1 MSSDGA
7 RVANILL
14 IPGDGVGPEVIRE
27 ARRVL
32 EWLCGNRGLKVR
44 VGERNMGIGEYER
57 TGSLM
62 SDEAFVDAMAADAI
76 LFGAF
81 GGPGREKVPHEHI
94 LDRGLLGLRR
104 HLDLFANL
112 RPIKTLE
119 SLSDTSPMKP
129 EVAHG
134 TDFVIVRE
142 LTSGVYYG
150 EPRGI
155 ETLSDG
161 SEKGTDT
168 QAYTTG
174 EIERIARVAFALA
187 ARRGGRV
194 GSVDKANVMKSGVLW
209 RRVVTRLAA
218 EEFPGIVLDHMYADN
233 CAMQLIIRPTQFD
246 VILTDNLF
254 GDVLS
259 DGAAAIVGSLGML
272 PSASLG
278 PEGADGTRKALYE
291 PVHGTA
297 PDLTGKN
304 AANPVGAILSLA
316 MALRYSLGRPEDADL
331 VEDAVDRTITAG
343 VRTQDIAGSTHTPVS
358 TPEFGGAVLAE
369 LDRGIGKV

>member
-1 MSSDGA
+1 M
-7 RVANILL
+7 
-14 IPGDGVGPEVIRE
+14 IRE

-32 EWLCGNRGLKVR
+32 DWLGENRGLDASVS
-44 VGERNMGIGEYER
+44 ERQMGIGEYER

-62 SDEAFVDAMAADAI
+62 SDEAFADAMAADAI

-81 GGPGREKVPHEHI
+81 GGPGREKVPHDHI

-112 RPIKTLE
+112 RPIKSLE
-119 SLSDTSPMKP
+119 PLSDTSPLKP
-129 EVAHG
+129 EVMRG
-134 TDFVIVRE
+134 VDLLIVRE
-142 LTSGVYYG
+142 LTSGAYYT

-155 ETLSDG
+155 EKLPDG

-168 QAYTTG
+168 QAYTTS
-174 EIERIARVAFALA
+174 EIERIARVAFDLA

-194 GSVDKANVMKSGVLW
+194 CSVDKANAMKSGVLW
-209 RRVVTRLAA
+209 RRVVTRLGK
-218 EEFPGIVLDHMYADN
+218 EEFPGIALDHMYADN
-233 CAMQLIIRPTQFD
+233 CAMQLIIRPAQFD
-246 VILTDNLF
+246 VIVTDNLF

-278 PEGADGTRKALYE
+278 PERASGTRKALYE

-297 PDLTGKN
+297 PDISGKN
-304 AANPVGAILSLA
+304 AANPAGAILSLA
-316 MALRYSLGRPEDADL
+316 MALRYSLGRPEDAGH
-331 VEDAVDRTITAG
+331 VEGAVERTIAAG
-343 VRTQDIAGSTHTPVS
+343 IRTQDIAGRTYAPVS
-358 TPEFGGAVLAE
+358 TSDFGDAVLGE
-369 LDRGIGKV
+369 LGRGTGKV

>member
-1 MSSDGA
+1 MSSSG
-7 RVANILL
+7 RTPRILL
-14 IPGDGVGPEVIRE
+14 IPGDGVGPEVIGE

-32 EWLCGNRGLKVR
+32 DWLGDNRGLDASVS
-44 VGERNMGIGEYER
+44 ERNMGIGEYER

-62 SDEAFVDAMAADAI
+62 SDDAFADAMAADAI

-112 RPIKTLE
+112 RPVKSME
-119 SLSDTSPMKP
+119 SLSDTSPLKP
-129 EVAHG
+129 EVMRGA
-134 TDFVIVRE
+134 DILIVRE

-155 ETLSDG
+155 ETLPDG
-161 SEKGTDT
+161 SEKATDT

-174 EIERIARVAFALA
+174 EIERIARVAFTLA

-194 GSVDKANVMKSGVLW
+194 CSVDKANVMKSGVLW
-209 RRVVTRLAA
+209 RRVVTRLAK
-218 EEFPGIVLDHMYADN
+218 EEFPGIALDHMYADN

-246 VILTDNLF
+246 VIVTDNLF

-278 PEGADGTRKALYE
+278 PEGAGGARKALYE

-297 PDLTGKN
+297 PDITGKN
-304 AANPVGAILSLA
+304 AANPAGAILSLA

-331 VEDAVDRTITAG
+331 VEGAVERTIAAG
-343 VRTQDIAGSTHTPVS
+343 VRTRDIAGRRHTPVS
-358 TPEFGGAVLAE
+358 TSAFGDAVLSE
-369 LDRGIGKV
+369 LGKMNS

>member
-1 MSSDGA
+1 
-7 RVANILL
+7 
-14 IPGDGVGPEVIRE
+14 VIRE

-32 EWLCGNRGLKVR
+32 DWLGENRGFEAIVS
-44 VGERNMGIGEYER
+44 ERQMGVGEYER

-62 SDEAFVDAMAADAI
+62 ADEAFSDAMAADAI

-81 GGPGREKVPHEHI
+81 GGPGREKIPHDHI

-112 RPIKTLE
+112 RPIKSLE
-119 SLSDTSPMKP
+119 ALSDTSPLKP
-129 EVAHG
+129 EVSRGA
-134 TDFVIVRE
+134 DLLIVRE

-155 ETLSDG
+155 EKRPDG
-161 SEKGTDT
+161 SEKGFDT
-168 QAYTTG
+168 QVYTTS
-174 EIERIARVAFALA
+174 EIERVARIAFDLA
-187 ARRGGRV
+187 ARRSGRIC
-194 GSVDKANVMKSGVLW
+194 SIDKANVMKSGVLW
-209 RRVVTRLAA
+209 RRVVTKLG
-218 EEFPGIVLDHMYADN
+218 EDEFPGIKLDHMYADN
-233 CAMQLIIRPTQFD
+233 CAMQLILAPTQFD
-246 VILTDNLF
+246 VIVTDNLF

-278 PEGADGTRKALYE
+278 PADEGGTRKALYE

-316 MALRYSLGRPEDADL
+316 MALRYSLARARDAEL
-331 VEDAVDRTITAG
+331 VESAVERTIAAG
-343 VRTQDIAGSTHTPVS
+343 VRTQDIAGRAHTPVS
-358 TPEFGGAVLAE
+358 TSDFGDVVLEE
-369 LDRGIGKV
+369 LGRGTGKV

>member
-1 MSSDGA
+1 MSST
-7 RVANILL
+7 RPSILL

-32 EWLCGNRGLKVR
+32 DWLGETRGFEAIVS
-44 VGERNMGIGEYER
+44 ERQMGVGEYER

-62 SDEAFVDAMAADAI
+62 SDEAFADAMAADAI

-81 GGPGREKVPHEHI
+81 GGPGREKVPHDHI

-112 RPIKTLE
+112 RPIK
-119 SLSDTSPMKP
+119 SIGALSDASPLKP
-129 EVAHG
+129 EVSGGA
-134 TDFVIVRE
+134 DLLIVRE

-155 ETLSDG
+155 EKLPDG
-161 SEKGTDT
+161 SEKGVDT
-168 QAYTTG
+168 QAYTTS
-174 EIERIARVAFALA
+174 EIERVARIAFDIA
-187 ARRGGRV
+187 ARRSGRV
-194 GSVDKANVMKSGVLW
+194 CSVDKANVMNSGVLW
-209 RRVVTRLAA
+209 RRVVSRLGD
-218 EEFPGIVLDHMYADN
+218 EEFSGIALDHMYADN
-233 CAMQLIIRPTQFD
+233 CAMQLILAPTQFD
-246 VILTDNLF
+246 VIVTDNLF

-278 PEGADGTRKALYE
+278 PAGEDGGRKALYE

-297 PDLTGKN
+297 PDITGKN
-304 AANPVGAILSLA
+304 AANPAGAILSLA
-316 MALRYSLGRPEDADL
+316 MALRYSLARADDADL
-331 VEDAVDRTITAG
+331 IEGAVERTIAAG
-343 VRTQDIAGSTHTPVS
+343 VRTQDIAGPGHAPVS
-358 TPEFGGAVLAE
+358 TSVFGDAVLE
-369 LDRGIGKV
+369 NLGRPTGMV

>member
-1 MSSDGA
+1 MSSDGRA
-7 RVANILL
+7 PSLLL

-32 EWLCGNRGLKVR
+32 EWLGENRGLDASVS
-44 VGERNMGIGEYER
+44 ERNMGIGEYEC

-62 SDEAFVDAMAADAI
+62 SDEAFADAMTADAI

-112 RPIKTLE
+112 RPVKSLE
-119 SLSDTSPMKP
+119 SLSDTSPLKADVMRG
-129 EVAHG
+129 A
-134 TDFVIVRE
+134 DLLIVRE

-155 ETLSDG
+155 EILPDG
-161 SEKGTDT
+161 SEKATDT

-174 EIERIARVAFALA
+174 EIERIARVAFTLA
-187 ARRGGRV
+187 AERKGRV
-194 GSVDKANVMKSGVLW
+194 CSVDKANVMKSGVLW
-209 RRVVTRLAA
+209 RRVVTRLGK
-218 EEFPGIVLDHMYADN
+218 EEFPGIALDHMYADN

-246 VILTDNLF
+246 VIVTDNLF

-278 PEGADGTRKALYE
+278 PEGAGGTRKALYE

-297 PDLTGKN
+297 PDIAGKN
-304 AANPVGAILSLA
+304 AANPAGAILSLA
-316 MALRYSLGRPEDADL
+316 MALRYSLERPEDADL
-331 VEDAVDRTITAG
+331 VEGAVERTIAAG
-343 VRTQDIAGSTHTPVS
+343 VRTQDIAGRGHTPVS
-358 TPEFGGAVLAE
+358 TSMFGDAVLGE
-369 LDRGIGKV
+369 LDRETGKV